1 MAGDEMPD
9 DESAE
14 GYTSGPHAVLTD
26 AGFDESQ
33 AAAIV
38 ECIRMC
44 MEEEEAPAAPA
55 PKGKGKGVDLALVFA
70 GPGKKKG

>member
-1 MAGDEMPD
+1 MAIGDETPD
-9 DESAE
+9 DETAE

-26 AGFDESQ
+26 AGFDENQ

-44 MEEEEAPAAPA
+44 MEEEEAPPSA